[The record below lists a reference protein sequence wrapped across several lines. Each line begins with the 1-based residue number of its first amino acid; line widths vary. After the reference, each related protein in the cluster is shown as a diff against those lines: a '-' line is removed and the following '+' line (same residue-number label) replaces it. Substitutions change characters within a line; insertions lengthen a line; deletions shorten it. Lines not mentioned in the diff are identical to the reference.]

1 MQYSLRGMCA
11 FAGIFEWAMSSAHW
25 ALFIISLFSSVE
37 FVWKE
42 KNWTDSRLSPV
53 DKIIPIPMSIL
64 SFEKGWFV
72 DSLNVKYLIRRQQNT
87 NYITK
92 ISDFPIA
99 IRTLKI
105 TVDWLP
111 D

>member
-1 MQYSLRGMCA
+1 MLIEHSSL
-11 FAGIFEWAMSSAHW
+11 SAYFRHVCGVC
-25 ALFIISLFSSVE
+25 LKRI
-37 FVWKE
+37 
-42 KNWTDSRLSPV
+42 NRTDSRLSPV
-53 DKIIPIPMSIL
+53 DKIIPIPISIL
-64 SFEKGWFV
+64 SFEKGGFV

-105 TVDWLP
+105 TVD
-111 D
+111 